1 MPTPRRISGEEVAR
15 NKKKQQILRQAG
27 YNVKVDGN
35 WGEWQDRKYKEV
47 MAKRTR
53 RNNANVGVLALPA
66 AAALGSTVGSTISA
80 GAVGSALAS
89 AAMAA
94 PVALTLLGP
103 AFSLADRIK
112 GTVRTMPRTNKPGV
126 ETVDATRVSRPIV
139 VTTPASNVEQAM
151 LRQLAKK
158 LARKKAART
167 KTKTA
172 SQAASQAAPT
182 NPQQDQEE
190 NKQQQ
195 NNQQNNNQQQQ
206 NNQQNNNQQQGNG
219 QQEQSN
225 PTQGNNQS
233 ATQQDT
239 GWKSK
244 FDRFWNRFKGNNSK
258 SQEVQ
263 TKESKRFFSKPTLK
277 KALKWYGGSWAVPTV
292 GDIIGNVAYATT
304 HTEPAPAQ
312 FPLLRARSK
321 VEGTIGKGI
330 STGWNYIGNLYNP
343 HRTAVIDTTTVATPP
358 ATTQQNKEVQD
369 TAVVEPN
376 QKPKQGPIAD
386 YVEILYK

>member
-151 LRQLAKK
+151 LRQLA
-158 LARKKAART
+158 RKKAART
-167 KTKTA
+167 KTKTKTKT
-172 SQAASQAAPT
+172 ASQAAPI

-190 NKQQQ
+190 NNQQNNNQQ

-206 NNQQNNNQQQGNG
+206 NNQQNNSQQQGNSQQGQSNSTQG
-219 QQEQSN
+219 QQNN
-225 PTQGNNQS
+225 PQENKGLKDRLMNWAQTTVPKNLKRIAWETKDNNLFGPKHYKMRNFGRVVIGASPVAGPAIDSALYPAKSWGN
-233 ATQQDT
+233 AI
-239 GWKSK
+239 
-244 FDRFWNRFKGNNSK
+244 FDRIGLTSAPKTRADSI
-258 SQEVQ
+258 
-263 TKESKRFFSKPTLK
+263 KEETEEI
-277 KALKWYGGSWAVPTV
+277 KAQ
-292 GDIIGNVAYATT
+292 AY
-304 HTEPAPAQ
+304 Q
-312 FPLLRARSK
+312 DFVLDSIRRARK
-321 VEGTIGKGI
+321 NV
-330 STGWNYIGNLYNP
+330 
-343 HRTAVIDTTTVATPP
+343 
-358 ATTQQNKEVQD
+358 QQNKEVQD
-369 TAVVEPN
+369 SSFAQPN
-376 QKPKQGPIAD
+376 QNSQAPVIGD
-386 YVEILYK
+386 YVFLPEPPNSTK

>member
-47 MAKRTR
+47 MAKRTK

-103 AFSLADRIK
+103 ALSLADEIR
-112 GTVRTMPRTNKPGV
+112 GVVRTMPRTNRPGV
-126 ETVDATRVSRPIV
+126 ETVDATRVSRPAIV
-139 VTTPASNVEQAM
+139 PIPASNVEQAM
-151 LRQLAKK
+151 LRQ

-172 SQAASQAAPT
+172 SKTATQAAPA

-195 NNQQNNNQQQQ
+195 NNQQNNNQQ
-206 NNQQNNNQQQGNG
+206 NNPQQQKNG
-219 QQEQSN
+219 QQEQGN
-225 PTQGNNQS
+225 PTQGQQNNPQENKGLKDRLMNW
-233 ATQQDT
+233 AQTT
-239 GWKSK
+239 GLKNLKRIAWETKNNNFGPKYYKTRNFGRVVVGASPVASQAIDLSLYPFKSWGK
-244 FDRFWNRFKGNNSK
+244 AITDKIGLTSTPKTREDSINER
-258 SQEVQ
+258 
-263 TKESKRFFSKPTLK
+263 TKEI
-277 KALKWYGGSWAVPTV
+277 KAQ
-292 GDIIGNVAYATT
+292 AY
-304 HTEPAPAQ
+304 Q
-312 FPLLRARSK
+312 DFVRDSIQRARK
-321 VEGTIGKGI
+321 NV
-330 STGWNYIGNLYNP
+330 
-343 HRTAVIDTTTVATPP
+343 
-358 ATTQQNKEVQD
+358 QQNSVQD
-369 TAVVEPN
+369 TTNAVPLNEDFSV
-376 QKPKQGPIAD
+376 D
-386 YVEILYK
+386 SILKKSEGFYL